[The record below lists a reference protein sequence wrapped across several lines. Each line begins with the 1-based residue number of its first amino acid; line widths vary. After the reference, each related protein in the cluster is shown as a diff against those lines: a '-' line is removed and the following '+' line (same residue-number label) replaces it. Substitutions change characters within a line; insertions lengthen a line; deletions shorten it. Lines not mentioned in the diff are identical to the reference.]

1 MQVIVTIYG
10 HYYTLNNIFMD
21 NIKVQ
26 NNINLLNYTTIKIGG
41 YTEFFAEPNNIS
53 ELIEYFKWIK
63 LKNLKYRIIGAG
75 SNLLIKSTFHNGL
88 TICTRKLKKIKI
100 DKISGLVEA
109 ECGVMLPFMANLLAQ
124 NGCEGGEWLIG
135 IPGTIGGAV
144 FMNAGSGKLWI
155 SKYLLSVQVLDIENL
170 AIYEIDKKNLNFEYR
185 FSSFQT
191 NKFII
196 LGANF
201 KFKPNQNIKN
211 IISETKQNLKKKTN
225 TQPYHLPSF
234 GSVFKNP
241 VNNYAGKLIEEVGLK
256 GFSIGGAQVS
266 LMHSNFIVNNGNATS
281 EEIYKLIIVIQQKV
295 LQKKGIFLHPEVR
308 MIGY

>member
-1 MQVIVTIYG
+1 MK
-10 HYYTLNNIFMD
+10 

-41 YTEFFAEPNNIS
+41 YTEFFAEPKSIA
-53 ELIEYFKWIK
+53 ELIEHLRWVKFN
-63 LKNLKYRIIGAG
+63 NLKYRLIGAG
-75 SNLLIKSTFHNGL
+75 SNLLIKNTFHEGL
-88 TICTRKLKKIKI
+88 TICTRKLKEIKI
-100 DKISGLVEA
+100 NKLSGFIKA
-109 ECGVMLPFMANLLAQ
+109 ECGVMLPVIANLLAQ

-144 FMNAGSGKLWI
+144 FMNAGSSNLWM
-155 SKYLLSVQVLDIENL
+155 SKYLLSVEVLDTKSLTIHKLDKENL
-170 AIYEIDKKNLNFEYR
+170 IFKYR

-191 NKFII
+191 NKFVI
-196 LGANF
+196 LNANF
-201 KFKPNQNIKN
+201 MFRPNKNIKK
-211 IISETKQNLKKKTN
+211 IIDKTKKILKNKID

-241 VNNYAGKLIEEVGLK
+241 TNDYAGKLIEEVGLK

-266 LMHSNFIVNNGNATS
+266 NMHSNFIVNNGGATS
-281 EEIYKLIIVIQQKV
+281 EEIYQLITLIQQKV
-295 LQKKGIFLHPEVR
+295 LQKKRIFLHPEVR

>member
-1 MQVIVTIYG
+1 MK
-10 HYYTLNNIFMD
+10 
-21 NIKVQ
+21 NIKVK

-41 YTEFFAEPNNIS
+41 YTEFFAEPESIS
-53 ELIEYFKWIK
+53 ELIEYLKWVK
-63 LKNLKYRIIGAG
+63 LNNLKYRIIGAG
-75 SNLLIKSTFHNGL
+75 SNLLIKNTFHKGL
-88 TICTRKLKKIKI
+88 TICTRKLKKIKV

-109 ECGVMLPFMANLLAQ
+109 ECGVMLPVMANLLAQ

-155 SKYLLSVQVLDIENL
+155 SKYLLSVQVLDT
-170 AIYEIDKKNLNFEYR
+170 KNLSIYKLEAKNLIFKYR

-191 NKFII
+191 NKFAI
-196 LGANF
+196 LKANF
-201 KFKPNQNIKN
+201 MFRPNKN
-211 IISETKQNLKKKTN
+211 SKEIIEKTKQNLKNKTN
-225 TQPYHLPSF
+225 SQPYHLPSF

-241 VNNYAGKLIEEVGLK
+241 INDYAGRLIDEVGLK
-256 GFSIGGAQVS
+256 GFPIGGAQVS
-266 LMHSNFIVNNGNATS
+266 NMHSNFIVNNGNATS
-281 EEIYKLIIVIQQKV
+281 EDIYQLITVIQQKI